1 MTDIND
7 SRRCLP
13 RTSLRWT
20 LGLTLRETGR
30 LAVALVWLHQGL
42 WHKILVMSPSH
53 RAVLGS
59 VPFLSGRLSGLA
71 TAGIGIVET
80 ILAIWVLSNRK
91 ARLAGLAQTFLLI
104 VMNAGGLVWGADSIP
119 DPVGMVTQNLVFLT
133 LVWTVTTEESADG
146 SKENTHAVG

>member
-1 MTDIND
+1 
-7 SRRCLP
+7 
-13 RTSLRWT
+13 
-20 LGLTLRETGR
+20 
-30 LAVALVWLHQGL
+30 
-42 WHKILVMSPSH
+42 MSPSH